1 MIDERVTYDI
11 RVSMPHEMLQ
21 SMFYMLKPRAR
32 VAELLVGSEWFD
44 HARYDSSP
52 ELLSLIARCK
62 EAMPSSD
69 SCWDAMLGTG
79 ILDQPLSCPE
89 YLDMLDELP
98 LGENKIFAEALRG
111 WYEEVFRQREPQ
123 LRPILE
129 VDAERK
135 REMAR
140 HLSLHDLIE
149 KATNGI
155 DQNLDPPIEHVLL
168 VPSYL
173 GRPWVNHD
181 RYGTT
186 ELIQYPTAEE
196 DPLVQVT
203 LVARALCDVHRV
215 QALHVL
221 STGRRTLQEL
231 ANQIGV
237 TKSTMYH
244 HIALLRA
251 AGLVRV
257 HSPSKLYSVRP
268 EALTRVRSAL
278 ESLITPDS
286 RRGGIQ

>member
-1 MIDERVTYDI
+1 MTYEI

-21 SMFYMLKPRAR
+21 SLFYMFRPRAR
-32 VAELLVGSEWFD
+32 VAELLVGTEWFD
-44 HARYDSSP
+44 NARHSASP
-52 ELLSLIARCK
+52 ELISLLARCK
-62 EAMPSSD
+62 QALPSSD
-69 SCWDAMLGTG
+69 SCWDAMLGAG
-79 ILDQPLSCPE
+79 IVDQPLSCPE
-89 YLDMLDELP
+89 YLDLLDELP
-98 LGENKIFAEALRG
+98 LGDSRIFAETMRG
-111 WYEEVFRQREPQ
+111 WYEEVFRQREPE

-129 VDAERK
+129 ADAERK
-135 REMAR
+135 RRMAGR
-140 HLSLHDLIE
+140 MSLHDLIE
-149 KATNGI
+149 RATNGI

-168 VPSYL
+168 MPSYL

-186 ELIQYPTAEE
+186 EVIQYPTAEE
-196 DPLVQVT
+196 DPLVEVT
-203 LVARALCDVHRV
+203 MVARALCDVHRV

-221 STGRRTLQEL
+221 STGRRSLQEL

-257 HSPSKLYSVRP
+257 HSPGKLYSVRP
-268 EALTRVRSAL
+268 EALTRVRTAM